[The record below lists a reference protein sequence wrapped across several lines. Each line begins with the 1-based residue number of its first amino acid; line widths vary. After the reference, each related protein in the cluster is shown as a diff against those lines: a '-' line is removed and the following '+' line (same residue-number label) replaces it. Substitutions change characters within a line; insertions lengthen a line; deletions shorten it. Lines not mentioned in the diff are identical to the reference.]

1 MEPYSI
7 FIMLTLEQVKQLA
20 LPNCSGSYQFCVQD
34 GTVVYIGKAINLQ
47 KRVYSYWQRYQELTP
62 AKQQMIAEITSI
74 KWLETDSEIEALL
87 LEANLIKKYQ
97 PKYNIVWRDD
107 KRYSYIAISADDFSR
122 IYLTRKLEESGQ
134 FFGPFTSSQAARET
148 LRIIRKIWP
157 YRSCCNLP
165 AKACLYYRIGQ
176 CPGPCQQFIS
186 AVDYKKIIQQIVLFL
201 QGEKKS
207 VVKKIQAE
215 LGSYQKQLVKLVKQA
230 ENKGDSEEITEIEH
244 KISSLNW
251 QLRQLE
257 QVLANSHILGLEEKY
272 ANDVVEL
279 AKLLGFAKPPRRI
292 EGYDLSNL
300 YNKQA
305 VGSLVVFIDGEASP
319 SDYKRFKLAGVETTS
334 SLGDIALLRE
344 MLTRRLAHNDWPRPD
359 LIVVDGAK
367 AQANIARRLL
377 DRAGWDIPVI
387 GLGKDKGL
395 RSARAMDKL
404 FFPGQKQALQLSLNN
419 PALHLLKRVRDEAHR
434 FAIAYHRQIRR
445 KKFWE

>member
-1 MEPYSI
+1 
-7 FIMLTLEQVKQLA
+7 MLTLEQVKKLA
-20 LPNCSGSYQFCVQD
+20 LPGCSGSYQFCVQD
-34 GTVVYIGKAINLQ
+34 GTVVYIGKAINLR
-47 KRVYSYWQRYQELTP
+47 KRVYSYWQRYQDLTS
-62 AKQQMIAEITSI
+62 AKQQMINEIVSI
-74 KWLETDSEIEALL
+74 KWVETDSEIEALL

-107 KRYSYIAISADDFSR
+107 KRYSYIAVSAEDFPR

-134 FFGPFTSSQAARET
+134 FFGPFTSTQAARET
-148 LRIIRKIWP
+148 LKIIRKIWP
-157 YRSCCNLP
+157 YRSCHNLP
-165 AKACLYYRIGQ
+165 VKTCLYYRINQ
-176 CPGPCQQFIS
+176 CPGPCQQFIDV
-186 AVDYKKIIQQIVLFL
+186 VDYKKIIQQIVLFL

-207 VVKKIQAE
+207 VIKKIQAE
-215 LGSYQKQLVKLVKQA
+215 LSSYKKKLAKLVKQF
-230 ENKGDSEEITEIEH
+230 ENKGDSEEAAEIEH
-244 KISSLNW
+244 KISSINW

-257 QVLANSHILGLEEKY
+257 QVLTNSHILGLEEKY

-279 AKLLGFAKPPRRI
+279 AKLLGFTKPPQRI

-377 DRAGWDIPVI
+377 DQAGWDIPVI

-419 PALHLLKRVRDEAHR
+419 PALHLLKRVRNEAHR
-434 FAIAYHRQIRR
+434 FAITYHRQVRR
-445 KKFWE
+445 KKFWQ

>member
-1 MEPYSI
+1 
-7 FIMLTLEQVKQLA
+7 MLTLEQVKQLNI
-20 LPNCSGSYQFCVQD
+20 PSRPGSYQFCVQG
-34 GTVVYIGKAINLQ
+34 GTVVYVGKAINLQ
-47 KRVYSYWQRYQELTP
+47 KRVYSYWQRYQDLTP
-62 AKQQMIAEITSI
+62 AKQQMIAEVASI

-107 KRYSYIAISADDFSR
+107 KRYSYIAISAEDFPR
-122 IYLTRKLEESGQ
+122 IYLTRQLAESGQ
-134 FFGPFTSSQAARET
+134 FFGPFTSTQAARET
-148 LRIIRKIWP
+148 LKVIRKVWP
-157 YRSCCNLP
+157 YRSCRSLP
-165 AKACLYYRIGQ
+165 VKACLYYRINQ
-176 CPGPCQQFIS
+176 CPGPCQQFIDL
-186 AVDYKKIIQQIVLFL
+186 ADYKKIIQQVVLFL
-201 QGEKKS
+201 QGEKQS

-215 LGSYQKQLVKLVKQA
+215 LTGYQKQLAKLSKQA
-230 ENKGDSEEITEIEH
+230 KKQSANEEVAEIEH
-244 KISSLNW
+244 KISSFTW

-257 QVLANSHILGLEEKY
+257 QVLASSHILGLEEKY

-279 AKLLGFAKPPRRI
+279 AKLLGFSKPPHRI

-305 VGSLVVFIDGEASP
+305 VGSLVVFIDGEAS
-319 SDYKRFKLAGVETTS
+319 SSEYKRFKLAGVETTS

-344 MLTRRLAHNDWPRPD
+344 MLTRRLAHDDWPRPD
-359 LIVVDGAK
+359 LIIVDGAK
-367 AQANIARRLL
+367 AQANIVRRLL

-434 FAIAYHRQIRR
+434 FAIVYHRQVRR

>member
-1 MEPYSI
+1 
-7 FIMLTLEQVKQLA
+7 MLTLEQIKQLNI
-20 LPNCSGSYQFCVQD
+20 PSQSGSYQFCVQ
-34 GTVVYIGKAINLQ
+34 GGQIVYIGKAVNLQ
-47 KRVYSYWQRYQELTP
+47 KRIYSYWQRYHDLTL
-62 AKQQMIAEITSI
+62 AKQQMINEIKTI
-74 KWLETDSEIEALL
+74 KWLVTDSEIEALL

-97 PKYNIVWRDD
+97 PQYNIVWRDD
-107 KRYSYIAISADDFSR
+107 KRYCYIAVSADEFPR
-122 IYLTRKLEESGQ
+122 IYSTRKLESAGQ
-134 FFGPFTSSQAARET
+134 FFGPFTSTQAVRET
-148 LRIIRKIWP
+148 LRLIRKIWP
-157 YRSCCNLP
+157 YRSCRNLT
-165 AKACLYYRIGQ
+165 ARACLYYRINQ

-186 AVDYKKIIQQIVLFL
+186 VVDYKKNIENIVLFL

-207 VVKKIQAE
+207 VVKNIQAE
-215 LGSYQKQLVKLVKQA
+215 RDNYQRQLAKMIKQA
-230 ENKGDSEEITEIEH
+230 EKQGNNDDIAIIEQ

-257 QVLANSHILGLEEKY
+257 QVLANNHILGLEEKY
-272 ANDVVEL
+272 ANDVVEV
-279 AKLLGFAKPPRRI
+279 AKLLGFAKPPQRI

-305 VGSLVVFIDGEASP
+305 VGSLVVFMAGEADP
-319 SDYKRFKLAGVETTS
+319 SQYKRFKLAGVETTS

-344 MLTRRLAHNDWPRPD
+344 MLIRRLAHHDWPRPD

-395 RSARAMDKL
+395 RSARALDKL

-434 FAIAYHRQIRR
+434 FALAYHRQVR
-445 KKFWE
+445 KREFWE

>member
-1 MEPYSI
+1 
-7 FIMLTLEQVKQLA
+7 MLTLEQVKQLKI
-20 LPNCSGSYQFCVQD
+20 PNCSGSYQFCVQD
-34 GTVVYIGKAINLQ
+34 GSIVYVGKAVNLQ
-47 KRVYSYWQRYQELTP
+47 KRVYSYWQRYQDLTP
-62 AKQQMIAEITSI
+62 AKQQMITEVVAI

-87 LEANLIKKYQ
+87 LEANLIKKHQ

-107 KRYSYIAISADDFSR
+107 KRYSYIAISADDFPR
-122 IYLTRKLEESGQ
+122 VYLTRKLEESGQ

-148 LRIIRKIWP
+148 LRVIRKIWP
-157 YRSCCNLP
+157 YRSCRNLP
-165 AKACLYYRIGQ
+165 AKTCLYYRLGQ
-176 CPGPCQQFIS
+176 CPGPCQQLIS
-186 AVDYKKIIQQIVLFL
+186 AADYKKIIQQIILFL
-201 QGEKKS
+201 QGEKQS

-215 LGSYQKQLVKLVKQA
+215 LGGYQKQLAKAIKRA
-230 ENKGDSEEITEIEH
+230 ENKGDSEDVAEIEH

-257 QVLANSHILGLEEKY
+257 QVLASSHILGLEEKY
-272 ANDVVEL
+272 ANDVIEL

-319 SDYKRFKLAGVETTS
+319 SEYKRFRLAGVETTS
-334 SLGDIALLRE
+334 SLGDIALLKE
-344 MLTRRLAHNDWPRPD
+344 MLTRRLAHHDWPRPD

-434 FAIAYHRQIRR
+434 FAITYHRQVRR

>member
-1 MEPYSI
+1 
-7 FIMLTLEQVKQLA
+7 MLTLEQVKQLKI
-20 LPNCSGSYQFCVQD
+20 PSCSGSYQFCVQD
-34 GTVVYIGKAINLQ
+34 GSIVYVGKAINLQ
-47 KRVYSYWQRYQELTP
+47 KRIYSYWQRYQDLTP
-62 AKQQMIAEITSI
+62 AKQQMIAEVVTI

-107 KRYSYIAISADDFSR
+107 KRYQYIAISAGNFPR
-122 IYLTRKLEESGQ
+122 VYLTRKLEESGQ
-134 FFGPFTSSQAARET
+134 FFGPFTSNQAARET

-157 YRSCCNLP
+157 YRSCRNLP
-165 AKACLYYRIGQ
+165 TKTCLYYRIGQ
-176 CPGPCQQFIS
+176 CPGPCQQLIS
-186 AVDYKKIIQQIVLFL
+186 AVDYQKIIQQIVLFL
-201 QGEKKS
+201 QGKKHS
-207 VVKKIQAE
+207 VIKKIQVE
-215 LGSYQKQLVKLVKQA
+215 LSGYQKQLAKLNQPTKKQNA
-230 ENKGDSEEITEIEH
+230 SEEAAKFEY

-257 QVLANSHILGLEEKY
+257 QVLASNHILGLEEKY

-279 AKLLGFAKPPRRI
+279 AKLLGFTKPPQRI

-305 VGSLVVFIDGEASP
+305 VGSLVVFIDGEACP
-319 SDYKRFKLAGVETTS
+319 SEYKRFRLSGAETVS

-344 MLTRRLAHNDWPRPD
+344 MLTRRLAHHDWPQPD
-359 LIVVDGAK
+359 LIVIDGAK

-377 DRAGWDIPVI
+377 DRAGWNIPVI

-404 FFPGQKQALQLSLNN
+404 FFPGQQQALQLSLNN

-434 FAIAYHRQIRR
+434 FAITYHRQVRR